1 MVCGILYTFLL
12 YTALYCLRP
21 GPEYS
26 MVEPQELWDIPDT
39 VPRIYVEDVNKSMLE
54 CVYIMLYNDTRETFS
69 YRSMLRTGELQSY
82 LNELMINL
90 TIDERA
96 LIYTME
102 SGISMTKNSNVEYIA
117 TVSQLS
123 TNQIQPHLSYRMAAA
138 PMRDTE
144 DSWNIVKDYSAK
156 DCILNKEAIKSFIN
170 ETFNRSDTPD
180 WIDKSTVHTYRRA
193 KERVHL
199 GKDDTP
205 VLQYFYYRSSTADL
219 FQDQE
224 QLHKRIANHAPFN
237 SLALMR
243 IQTLYEGICKADSS
257 KQAVANVHLTCLPG
271 ATACKLIS
279 ILIRHDM
286 CGHDIV
292 FGCDYICNVKE
303 IYEAVREAWQVQ
315 TVKCAYTSSTHS

>member
-1 MVCGILYTFLL
+1 MVFGILYTLL
-12 YTALYCLRP
+12 LHMTLDCFNP

-26 MVEPQELWDIPDT
+26 IVEPQELLDIPDT
-39 VPRIYVEDVNKSMLE
+39 APRIYIQDVNSSILE
-54 CVYIMLYNDTRETFS
+54 CVYVPLYTNSRETFS

-82 LNELMINL
+82 LNELIINL
-90 TIDERA
+90 TIDDRTM
-96 LIYTME
+96 IYTME
-102 SGISMTKNSNVEYIA
+102 SGISMTKHSNVEYIA

-123 TNQIQPHLSYRMAAA
+123 TNQLQPHLSYRMAAA
-138 PMRDTE
+138 PMRETE
-144 DSWNIVKDYSAK
+144 NSWNLMKDYSAR
-156 DCILNKEAIKSFIN
+156 DCILNKEEIKTFMN

-180 WIDKSTVHTYRRA
+180 WIDENTIHTYIRA

-199 GKDDTP
+199 SKDGSP
-205 VLQYFYYRSSTADL
+205 ALQYLYYRLNTADL

-237 SLALMR
+237 PLALMR
-243 IQTLYEGICKADSS
+243 IQTLYEGVCKVDSS

-271 ATACKLIS
+271 ATSCKLMS

-292 FGCDYICNVKE
+292 FGCDYLCNIKE

-315 TVKCAYTSSTHS
+315 TVKCAYTSSTSS